1 MKKLVDII
9 GKTSFI
15 ALCIFLFIAVFSDFI
30 ANDKC
35 VICFKGEPG
44 LFVEVEKCERG
55 IRAPIPYRYNTIDKS
70 NRNKSPFSDQEVS
83 SPRYRHWLGTDII
96 GRDVLAGLINGCQI
110 ALWIGICS
118 SLLSMIIG
126 IILGYLGGYIG
137 DDTIRIALW
146 KLVLSF
152 ILISLGAW
160 YLIYGSGFIKYAPSI
175 LLGLLVLLINKLFK
189 TKPETYKVYFPMD
202 ILIQRAAEIFRSI
215 PYIFI
220 ILVLLGVVE
229 KRSYWNI
236 IWIIAL
242 VRWPTIYRYLR
253 AEILKLRNQNFV
265 KSSKMLGLSDHKI
278 FIEQVLPLA
287 MSPVMISTAFGFA
300 IVILLE
306 STLSFLGIGVPT
318 DAVSW
323 GSILNQARSS
333 FSSWWL
339 ALFPGIMIYLTI
351 LLFNTIGDKLSERIR
366 QI

>member
-1 MKKLVDII
+1 MI

-15 ALCIFLFIAVFSDFI
+15 ALCIFIFIALFSDFI
-30 ANDKC
+30 ANDTC
-35 VICFKGEPG
+35 VICLKGEAG
-44 LFVEVEKCERG
+44 FFVEVDKCEMG
-55 IRAPIPYRYNTIDKS
+55 IKAPIPYRYRTIDKN
-70 NRNKSPFSDQEVS
+70 NRNKSPFSEQEVS
-83 SPRYRHWLGTDII
+83 SLRYRHWLGTDII

-110 ALWIGICS
+110 SLWIGICS

-137 DDTIRIALW
+137 DNTIRLAFW
-146 KLVLSF
+146 KLILSF
-152 ILISLGAW
+152 ILISIGIW
-160 YLIYGSGFIKYAPSI
+160 YLFYGSGIIQYLPIILSI
-175 LLGLLVLLINKLFK
+175 SLVLIINKFFK
-189 TKPETYKVYFPMD
+189 TKPDAYQVFLPMD
-202 ILIQRAAEIFRSI
+202 ILIQRATEIFRSI

-220 ILVLLGVVE
+220 ILVLLGIVE
-229 KRSYWNI
+229 KRNYWNI
-236 IWIIAL
+236 IWVIAL

-265 KSSKMLGLSDHKI
+265 TSSKMLGLSDRKI

-351 LLFNTIGDKLSERIR
+351 LLFNSIGDKLSERLR